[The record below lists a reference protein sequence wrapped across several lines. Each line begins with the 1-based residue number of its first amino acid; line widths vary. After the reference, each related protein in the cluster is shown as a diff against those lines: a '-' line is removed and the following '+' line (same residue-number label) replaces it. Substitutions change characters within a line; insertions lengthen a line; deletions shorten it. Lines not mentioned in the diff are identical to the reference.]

1 MVFEVIDSF
10 MRPWEEFWKIP
21 SGKTSSVWVP
31 EGIGRVLEVISDL
44 TLADLGGKIFKT
56 VFGVALGTVPQRIP
70 GVSDRTVAELQ
81 QIATHLS
88 TEFVDPSP
96 EDLVR
101 IANSI
106 AELRA
111 GITFGDWSR
120 IARAFGLK
128 SPEEITAQMRSV
140 VDAFSRALGFAA
152 PAVPPPAG
160 APTPPPPAPTVF
172 PPSAPI
178 EVPGFG

>member
-1 MVFEVIDSF
+1 MFEGLDPYVKS
-10 MRPWEEFWKIP
+10 WEEFFKIP
-21 SGKTSSVWVP
+21 SGNTTKVWVP
-31 EGIGRVLEVISDL
+31 ETIGRIVEVISDL

-56 VFGVALGTVPQRIP
+56 VLGAVIGTVPQRIP
-70 GVSDRTVAELQ
+70 GVPDRAVAELQ

-120 IARAFGLK
+120 IARAFGVK
-128 SPEEITAQMRSV
+128 TPEEITADMKTV
-140 VDAFSRALGFAA
+140 VDAFSRAFGITRA
-152 PAVPPPAG
+152 PAAPPPAEG
-160 APTPPPPAPTVF
+160 VAPPPAPTVF
-172 PPSAPI
+172 PPPTMI

>member
-1 MVFEVIDSF
+1 MFEGLDSVF
-10 MRPWEEFWKIP
+10 RPWEELLKIP
-21 SGKTSSVWVP
+21 TGKTSSVWVP
-31 EGIGRVLEVISDL
+31 ESLARFVEVVSDL
-44 TLADLGGKIFKT
+44 TIADLGGKIFKT
-56 VFGVALGTVPQRIP
+56 ALGGILATVPQRIP
-70 GVSDRTVAELQ
+70 GMPERAVAELQ
-81 QIATHLS
+81 QMATHLG

-96 EDLVR
+96 AELVS

-120 IARAFGLK
+120 IARAFGVK
-128 SPEEITAQMRSV
+128 TPEQITADMKAV

-152 PAVPPPAG
+152 PAAPPPAEG
-160 APTPPPPAPTVF
+160 VAPPPAPTVF
-172 PPSAPI
+172 PPPTMI